1 MHALTSH
8 RQCLDGEGRVG
19 GCYHGCPWEV
29 EKEAREVL
37 ASWAWQAQS
46 PGYTIKSLYLFGE
59 GVKEGGDKV
68 GTTSS
73 TSGGEF
79 KEIALKAEFK
89 VPETS
94 VAGGVKGVFG
104 VAGSGVP
111 IVSDSSSLIRE
122 WINGANWKGFRV
134 DVLCRL
140 AKGLMPGDFS
150 EYSVFLGN
158 FLGCFSPRGSK
169 SKDLLYK

>member
-1 MHALTSH
+1 MLS
-8 RQCLDGEGRVG
+8 RLSLGGREGGSRGVGELGMAGTESWLHDKESLSLWRG
-19 GCYHGCPWEV
+19 GKG
-29 EKEAREVL
+29 
-37 ASWAWQAQS
+37 
-46 PGYTIKSLYLFGE
+46 
-59 GVKEGGDKV
+59 GGDKV